1 MPFFFDFNPRA
12 PCGARRQALPRVLG
26 GEGFQPTRPLRGA
39 TPGRARS
46 GSRKCQFQPTR
57 PLRGATGAD
66 CTGRRTTTI
75 STHAPLAGR
84 DSSARST
91 ATRARRN
98 FNPRAPCGARLWPK
112 IESATAKAFQP
123 TRPLRGAT
131 RKKRTPRRWHV
142 ISTHAPLA
150 GRDDTGGSLA
160 PSFQYFN
167 PRAPCGARQLPPS
180 RQSLRIDF
188 NPRAPCGARRL
199 DRAGVGTGVRFQP
212 TRPLRG
218 ATGMYAKDIIDDL
231 LFQPTRPLRGA
242 TFDAASPL
250 RSATFQPTRP
260 LRGATAAAVPVAMDS
275 AFQPTR
281 PLRGATTA
289 MVTAFCTTIISTHAP
304 LAGRDHGGGDLRQ
317 LRRIS
322 THAPLAG
329 RDHLA
334 ACQCRRLQVISTH
347 APLAGRD
354 SKSVQITM
362 HIFAITDK
370 FQMLLH
376 RMPPVR
382 AFCSFLTQENHADL
396 GANRPS
402 DLCALVLRT
411 IRSSVPR
418 ADTSACSR
426 SVRFY
431 SRTSC
436 PSSKIE
442 GCPFL
447 GQ

>member
-1 MPFFFDFNPRA
+1 M
-12 PCGARRQALPRVLG
+12 
-26 GEGFQPTRPLRGA
+26 
-39 TPGRARS
+39 S
-46 GSRKCQFQPTR
+46 
-57 PLRGATGAD
+57 
-66 CTGRRTTTI
+66 I

-84 DSSARST
+84 D
-91 ATRARRN
+91 
-98 FNPRAPCGARLWPK
+98 PRPR
-112 IESATAKAFQP
+112 
-123 TRPLRGAT
+123 
-131 RKKRTPRRWHV
+131 PRRGSTK

-150 GRDDTGGSLA
+150 GRDRRGLHREEDNY
-160 PSFQYFN
+160 YFN
-167 PRAPCGARQLPPS
+167 PRAPCGARQL
-180 RQSLRIDF
+180 
-188 NPRAPCGARRL
+188 
-199 DRAGVGTGVRFQP
+199 GTEYRNKGQKKFQP

-218 ATGMYAKDIIDDL
+218 ATLAEDRVGH
-231 LFQPTRPLRGA
+231 GE
-242 TFDAASPL
+242 S
-250 RSATFQPTRP
+250 
-260 LRGATAAAVPVAMDS
+260 
-275 AFQPTR
+275 
-281 PLRGATTA
+281 
-289 MVTAFCTTIISTHAP
+289 ISTHAP
-304 LAGRDHGGGDLRQ
+304 LAGRDAQKKNAPTVARHFNPRAPCGARHFDRNGFLLGIE
-317 LRRIS
+317 IS

-329 RDHLA
+329 RDSPEDLQDTITNISTHAPLA
-334 ACQCRRLQVISTH
+334 GRDVGSYPQGDHPNNISTH